1 MAKYAVISL
10 NGRQYRVSEGEEILV
25 DLISGSK
32 AEAKTL
38 LLVDADKVS
47 VGKPDLKDAKIKL
60 KVVAA
65 MEKGEKVEIVKFRAK
80 SRYRRKMGFRPQATR
95 LLIEKIS

>member
-1 MAKYAVISL
+1 MAKYAVINL